1 MVDDVADDS
10 AQPAWAPV
18 SVGGF
23 DNAQPDA
30 ETAPQGDSARD
41 AATEV
46 ALRFGVPRKGVY
58 QLALEIA
65 AGNADDAG

>member
-1 MVDDVADDS
+1 V
-10 AQPAWAPV
+10 
-18 SVGGF
+18 
-23 DNAQPDA
+23 
-30 ETAPQGDSARD
+30 RD